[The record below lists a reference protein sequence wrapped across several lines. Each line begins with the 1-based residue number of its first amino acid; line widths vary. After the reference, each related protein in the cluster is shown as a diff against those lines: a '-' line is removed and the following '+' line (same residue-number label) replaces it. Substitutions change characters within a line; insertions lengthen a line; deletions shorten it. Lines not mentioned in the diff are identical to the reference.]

1 MRVATETDRPRGPPG
16 KYPSSYIIIAYYDR
30 SRVGTEPRP
39 VARRGYLDR
48 VRVQEVR
55 RYYTI
60 RYRIIITTSNSRAR
74 KRGRFKLKTTL
85 LKRPTPVAPGA
96 HRGSVSPSSGLG
108 APVPGA
114 RRARVHSP
122 HTSDTTRIRRFA
134 GSRRPGV
141 PYTPVSG
148 MSTIVRGHMT
158 RLSWELPVIGERRI
172 GIILYR
178 CYVS

>member
-48 VRVQEVR
+48 VRVRGKTVLYDTISYN
-55 RYYTI
+55 YYDVEFYG
-60 RYRIIITTSNSRAR
+60 REN
-74 KRGRFKLKTTL
+74 GRFKLKTTL

-114 RRARVHSP
+114 CCARASTLHTRRTRRVFADSRVRGAR
-122 HTSDTTRIRRFA
+122 
-134 GSRRPGV
+134 GV

-148 MSTIVRGHMT
+148 MSK
-158 RLSWELPVIGERRI
+158 
-172 GIILYR
+172 
-178 CYVS
+178 